1 MPVDSGQEV
10 GEIIVGNV
18 NRDRVR
24 ELLGTDKA
32 ALKALID
39 RS

>member
-1 MPVDSGQEV
+1 VDSGREV
-10 GEIIVGNV
+10 GEIIVVDV

-32 ALKALID
+32 ALKALIA